1 MLILSRKIGE
11 RLIIGGDIV
20 ITVAEIQRGRVR
32 LGIEA
37 PAEIIVVREELQ
49 MRVPSAQPATIGG
62 GAGR

>member
-1 MLILSRKIGE
+1 MLMLSRKIGE

-37 PAEIIVVREELQ
+37 PAEITVVREELQ
-49 MRVPSAQPATIGG
+49 MRVPSAQPATIAV